1 MNLQEM
7 TYVTCFL
14 FFTGISGIVLN
25 RNNLLIVLM
34 SIEIMLLAVNLNFML
49 FSVQFDDM
57 VGQICVL
64 FVLAIAATESAI
76 GLAIICTYNSV
87 KDNIMF

>member
-1 MNLQEM
+1 
-7 TYVTCFL
+7 
-14 FFTGISGIVLN
+14 
-25 RNNLLIVLM
+25 
-34 SIEIMLLAVNLNFML
+34 MLLAVNLNFMV

-87 KDNIMF
+87 KDNITF

>member
-7 TYVTCFL
+7 IFVTCFL

-34 SIEIMLLAVNLNFML
+34 SIEIMLLAVNLNFMV

-87 KDNIMF
+87 KDNITF

>member
-1 MNLQEM
+1 MNLQE
-7 TYVTCFL
+7 TIYVTCFL
-14 FFTGISGIVLN
+14 FFTGVSGIVLN

-64 FVLAIAATESAI
+64 FILAIAATESAI
-76 GLAIICTYNSV
+76 GLAIICTYNDV
-87 KDNIMF
+87 KDNILF